1 MTTIWCFNGNSRFP
15 GGVFDDLEIARTWIE
30 RNKLSGVLTGY
41 PLNAGV
47 FDWALEQGL
56 LSPALKLKAERN
68 GPDFVGTFTSASQQH
83 FHFEAGMQAA

>member
-1 MTTIWCFNGNSRFP
+1 MTTIWCFNGSSQFP
-15 GGVFDDLEIARTWIE
+15 GGVFDDLELARTWIE

-47 FDWALEQGL
+47 FDWALEQGH

-68 GPDFVGTFTSASQQH
+68 GPDFVGGFTSASQPH
-83 FHFEAGMQAA
+83 FHFEAGKQAA